1 MTVSLHM
8 RSVTINQS
16 FPLKDHQVGQPS
28 VGRVL
33 FEEAVRLGAAMH
45 NPAICSLRYCIYVV
59 YKNQPGDMVVHWY
72 SALDSWE
79 RSTGFES
86 CIFHSDLDVH
96 CVIM

>member
-8 RSVTINQS
+8 RPVTINQS
-16 FPLKDHQVGQPS
+16 FPLKGHQVGQPS

-59 YKNQPGDMVVHWY
+59 YIPQLQLISEMLGDFDNY
-72 SALDSWE
+72 E
-79 RSTGFES
+79 RK
-86 CIFHSDLDVH
+86 
-96 CVIM
+96 